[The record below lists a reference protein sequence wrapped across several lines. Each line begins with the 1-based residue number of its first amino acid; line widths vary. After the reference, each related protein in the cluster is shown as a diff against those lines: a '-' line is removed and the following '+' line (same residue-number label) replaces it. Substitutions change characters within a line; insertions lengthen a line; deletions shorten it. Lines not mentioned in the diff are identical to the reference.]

1 MKRTFLSLFF
11 MTCAFMAFAQFPGFG
26 QPAVEPTFK
35 DINYAGDDLEAHR
48 MDIYLPDTGQDKYKV
63 IVAIYG
69 SAWFMNNMKGMTYM
83 SLGKPL
89 TDAGFAV
96 VSINH
101 RSSTDARFPAQI
113 QDVKAAIRYIRAHA
127 SEYKL
132 DTSFIGITGFSS
144 GGHLASMAGVTNGM
158 TTRTEGNTTVD
169 LVGGVGGNL
178 EFSSDVDAVVDWFGP
193 VDMAHMSPDCAT
205 VNDEKSPEAVLIGG
219 APADNPEM
227 VALISPITYLPS
239 MGAPRFLVFH
249 GEADNV
255 VPHCQGVRFSDV
267 LRQAGLLETFVSVP
281 EGGHG
286 PVTFNDNTFKQMTD
300 FFLKEAS
307 AKEKK

>member
-26 QPAVEPTFK
+26 QPAVEPQYK

-101 RSSTDARFPAQI
+101 RSSGDAKFPAQI

-127 SEYKL
+127 NEYKL

-144 GGHLASMAGVTNGM
+144 GGHLGDGHPNGC
-158 TTRTEGNTTVD
+158 RGQ
-169 LVGGVGGNL
+169 
-178 EFSSDVDAVVDWFGP
+178 P
-193 VDMAHMSPDCAT
+193 VAT
-205 VNDEKSPEAVLIGG
+205 
-219 APADNPEM
+219 
-227 VALISPITYLPS
+227 
-239 MGAPRFLVFH
+239 
-249 GEADNV
+249 
-255 VPHCQGVRFSDV
+255 
-267 LRQAGLLETFVSVP
+267 
-281 EGGHG
+281 
-286 PVTFNDNTFKQMTD
+286 
-300 FFLKEAS
+300 
-307 AKEKK
+307 